1 MAWSGRALHDA
12 RLPHLLAQGR
22 GAPARLLPGLQRLA
36 GGVLQL
42 RAQTHGGAGHDLTV
56 RPQGRRAGARPLRQ
70 GRPEGRDDLVLAADR
85 SALQL
90 GSLRSLLGRGPGAA
104 RTHQPARHHRNGAG
118 EPVGIQRAL
127 HAGYGPVPRGRA
139 LLQRAHLL
147 RRPRS
152 LPEPADRV
160 GREQLRLASLLSAAD
175 GPRLRARALRRRV
188 HPEAEA
194 QRVLPAP
201 DVLHLHRRLR
211 RRRQPPLHRGRQ
223 AHVVVR
229 LPAPGLVVAPFTAGR
244 GSRLQGR
251 QSGRPLQDHPR
262 QRRQALWVRALGS
275 SGLADALLE
284 VRDLRTYIY
293 TRRGIVK
300 AVDGATFSVRRGET
314 LGIVGESGSG
324 KSMTCLSILRLVPE
338 PGGRIVGGEGVF
350 DGGDLLAKSPDEMRR
365 LRGAQ
370 IAMILQ
376 DPMASLNPAMT
387 VGEQIAETLSLHRG
401 LRGRALDERVIEL
414 LRQVR
419 ISDPE
424 RRVHAYPHQMS
435 GGIRQRVAGAIA
447 ISCRPSLL
455 IADEPTT
462 SLDVTIQAQYLR
474 LLKEIQRETNLALVF
489 VTHDLGIV
497 AKLCDRVAVM
507 YAGRIVETGTTR
519 DIFNRPRHPYTIGL
533 LSCLPTLRRG
543 RGPLTAIEGQ
553 PPDLAHVPSGCS
565 FTPRCPMAEPRCGEK
580 RPSLEAI
587 EPDHLVACFR
597 ASDMATAGRR
607 VTSIATAPAPA
618 LLDTRGTGDVVLEA
632 RQLTKHF
639 PLARGTIF
647 SRTFGTV
654 KAVDGVDFVLRRG
667 ETLGLVGESGC
678 GKTTTAR
685 LVLSLERP
693 TAGGV
698 FFRGRDIHSLARPE
712 RGGYRRAVQA
722 VFQDPY
728 SSLNPRLTIRTTVS
742 EPLVQ
747 TEPDLSRTEIDAR
760 VAESLTRVGLRPRI
774 AADYPHELSGGQR
787 QRVAI
792 ARALTTNPEC
802 ILLDEAVSA
811 LDVSIR
817 AQVMN
822 LLREIQ
828 DRLGVSDLFIAHD
841 LAVVKYVS

>member
-1 MAWSGRALHDA
+1 
-12 RLPHLLAQGR
+12 
-22 GAPARLLPGLQRLA
+22 
-36 GGVLQL
+36 
-42 RAQTHGGAGHDLTV
+42 
-56 RPQGRRAGARPLRQ
+56 
-70 GRPEGRDDLVLAADR
+70 
-85 SALQL
+85 
-90 GSLRSLLGRGPGAA
+90 
-104 RTHQPARHHRNGAG
+104 
-118 EPVGIQRAL
+118 VG
-127 HAGYGPVPRGRA
+127 
-139 LLQRAHLL
+139 
-147 RRPRS
+147 
-152 LPEPADRV
+152 DN
-160 GREQLRLASLLSAAD
+160 
-175 GPRLRARALRRRV
+175 
-188 HPEAEA
+188 
-194 QRVLPAP
+194 
-201 DVLHLHRRLR
+201 
-211 RRRQPPLHRGRQ
+211 
-223 AHVVVR
+223 
-229 LPAPGLVVAPFTAGR
+229 
-244 GSRLQGR
+244 
-251 QSGRPLQDHPR
+251 
-262 QRRQALWVRALGS
+262 
-275 SGLADALLE
+275 LLE

-293 TRRGIVK
+293 TRRGVVK
-300 AVDGATFSVRRGET
+300 AVDGATFSVQRGET

-338 PGGRIVGGEGVF
+338 PGGRIVGGDIVF
-350 DGGDLLAKSPDEMRR
+350 DGQSLLAKSPEEMRQ
-365 LRGAQ
+365 LRGAR

-401 LRGRALDERVIEL
+401 LRGRALDQRVLEL

-447 ISCRPSLL
+447 ISCQPSLL

-507 YAGRIVETGTTR
+507 YAGRIVETGPTR
-519 DIFNRPRHPYTIGL
+519 EIFNQPRHPYTIGL
-533 LSCLPTLRRG
+533 LNCLPTLRRG
-543 RGPLTAIEGQ
+543 REPLVAIDGQ
-553 PPDLAHVPSGCS
+553 PPDLAAVPPGCS
-565 FTPRCPMAEPRCGEK
+565 FAPRCPMAEPHCVEA
-580 RPSLEAI
+580 RPVLEPIAAG
-587 EPDHLVACFR
+587 HLVACLR
-597 ASDMATAGRR
+597 AGETSKPNGRAISVSSMAN
-607 VTSIATAPAPA
+607 PARA
-618 LLDTRGTGDVVLEA
+618 NVDGGGEVVLEA
-632 RQLTKHF
+632 RGLTKHF

-647 SRTFGTV
+647 ARAAGTV

-678 GKTTTAR
+678 GKTTAAR

-698 FFRGRDIHSLARPE
+698 LFRGRDIHTLGRDE
-712 RGGYRRAVQA
+712 RSDYRRAVQA

-728 SSLNPRLTIRTTVS
+728 SSLNPRLTIRTTVG
-742 EPLVQ
+742 EPLAQ
-747 TEPDLSRTEIDAR
+747 NQPGLSRAEIDERIAR
-760 VAESLTRVGLRPRI
+760 SLTRVGLRPRV
-774 AADYPHELSGGQR
+774 ADDYPHELSGGQR

-792 ARALTTNPEC
+792 ARALTTDPEC

-828 DRLGVSDLFIAHD
+828 DRLGVSYLFIAHD
-841 LAVVKYVS
+841 LAVVKYVSTRIGVMYLGKLVETAPADELYANPLHPYTQVLLNNALPSHPDDVREEVILRGEVPSAFNPPAGCRFHPRCPQALPTCAEVEPRLQERAPGHHVACHLYGA

>member
-1 MAWSGRALHDA
+1 MAD
-12 RLPHLLAQGR
+12 
-22 GAPARLLPGLQRLA
+22 
-36 GGVLQL
+36 
-42 RAQTHGGAGHDLTV
+42 T
-56 RPQGRRAGARPLRQ
+56 
-70 GRPEGRDDLVLAADR
+70 
-85 SALQL
+85 
-90 GSLRSLLGRGPGAA
+90 
-104 RTHQPARHHRNGAG
+104 
-118 EPVGIQRAL
+118 
-127 HAGYGPVPRGRA
+127 
-139 LLQRAHLL
+139 
-147 RRPRS
+147 
-152 LPEPADRV
+152 
-160 GREQLRLASLLSAAD
+160 
-175 GPRLRARALRRRV
+175 
-188 HPEAEA
+188 
-194 QRVLPAP
+194 
-201 DVLHLHRRLR
+201 
-211 RRRQPPLHRGRQ
+211 
-223 AHVVVR
+223 
-229 LPAPGLVVAPFTAGR
+229 
-244 GSRLQGR
+244 
-251 QSGRPLQDHPR
+251 
-262 QRRQALWVRALGS
+262 
-275 SGLADALLE
+275 LLE

-293 TRRGIVK
+293 TRRGVVK

-338 PGGRIVGGEGVF
+338 PGGRIVGGEIRF
-350 DGGDLLAKSPDEMRR
+350 DGENLLTKSPDEMRR
-365 LRGAQ
+365 LRGSR

-387 VGEQIAETLSLHRG
+387 VGEQIAETLALHRG
-401 LRGRALDERVIEL
+401 LRGRALDQRVIEL
-414 LRQVR
+414 LRQVK

-447 ISCRPSLL
+447 ISCQPSLL

-462 SLDVTIQAQYLR
+462 SLDVTIQSQYLR

-507 YAGRIVETGTTR
+507 YAGRIVELGKTR
-519 DIFNRPRHPYTIGL
+519 DIFNRPRHPYAVGL
-533 LSCLPTLRRG
+533 LDCLPTLRRG
-543 RGPLTAIEGQ
+543 REPLTAIEGQ
-553 PPDLAHVPSGCS
+553 PPDLAHVPEGCS
-565 FTPRCPMAEPRCGEK
+565 FAPRCPMAEPRCSET
-580 RPSLEAI
+580 RPPLEPLDA
-587 EPDHLVACFR
+587 EHLVACIR
-597 ASDMATAGRR
+597 AGETTTLGRR
-607 VTSIATAPAPA
+607 AAAVSLVAPAVVEPQSNA
-618 LLDTRGTGDVVLEA
+618 DVVLEA

-647 SRTFGTV
+647 GRRFGTV
-654 KAVDGVDFVLRRG
+654 KAVDGVDFVLRRS

-693 TAGGV
+693 TSGGV
-698 FFRGRDIHSLARPE
+698 FFRGRDIHSLGRHE

-722 VFQDPY
+722 VFQDPF

-742 EPLVQ
+742 EPLAQ
-747 TEPDLSRTEIDAR
+747 TEPDLSRAEVTER
-760 VAESLTRVGLRPRI
+760 VAASLTRVGLRPRV
-774 AADYPHELSGGQR
+774 ADDYPHELSGGQR

-828 DRLGVSDLFIAHD
+828 DRSGVSYLFIAHD
-841 LAVVKYVS
+841 LAVVKYVSTRIGVMYLGKLVETAPADELYANPLHPYTQVLLSNALPAHPDDVRDEVILKGEVPSAFNPPSGCRFHPRCPQALPICGEVEPTLREQASGHPVACHLY

>member
-1 MAWSGRALHDA
+1 MAD
-12 RLPHLLAQGR
+12 
-22 GAPARLLPGLQRLA
+22 
-36 GGVLQL
+36 
-42 RAQTHGGAGHDLTV
+42 T
-56 RPQGRRAGARPLRQ
+56 
-70 GRPEGRDDLVLAADR
+70 
-85 SALQL
+85 
-90 GSLRSLLGRGPGAA
+90 
-104 RTHQPARHHRNGAG
+104 
-118 EPVGIQRAL
+118 
-127 HAGYGPVPRGRA
+127 
-139 LLQRAHLL
+139 
-147 RRPRS
+147 
-152 LPEPADRV
+152 
-160 GREQLRLASLLSAAD
+160 
-175 GPRLRARALRRRV
+175 
-188 HPEAEA
+188 
-194 QRVLPAP
+194 
-201 DVLHLHRRLR
+201 
-211 RRRQPPLHRGRQ
+211 
-223 AHVVVR
+223 
-229 LPAPGLVVAPFTAGR
+229 
-244 GSRLQGR
+244 
-251 QSGRPLQDHPR
+251 
-262 QRRQALWVRALGS
+262 
-275 SGLADALLE
+275 LLE

-293 TRRGIVK
+293 TRRGVVK

-338 PGGRIVGGEGVF
+338 PGGRIVGGQILF
-350 DGGDLLAKSPDEMRR
+350 DGENLLDKSPEEMRR
-365 LRGAQ
+365 LRGSR

-387 VGEQIAETLSLHRG
+387 VGEQIAETLALHRG

-447 ISCRPSLL
+447 ISCQPSLL

-462 SLDVTIQAQYLR
+462 SLDVTIQSQYLR

-507 YAGRIVETGTTR
+507 YAGRIVELGKTR
-519 DIFNRPRHPYTIGL
+519 DIFNHPRHPYAVGL
-533 LSCLPTLRRG
+533 LECLPTLRRG
-543 RGPLTAIEGQ
+543 REPLTAIEGQ
-553 PPDLAHVPSGCS
+553 PPDLAHVPPGCS
-565 FTPRCPMAEPRCGEK
+565 FAPRCPIAEPRCTQT
-580 RPSLEAI
+580 PPPLEPIDA
-587 EPDHLVACFR
+587 EHLVACVR
-597 ASDMATAGRR
+597 ARETTPRSRRAATIVAG
-607 VTSIATAPAPA
+607 SGLPAGA
-618 LLDTRGTGDVVLEA
+618 NGARDIVLEA
-632 RQLTKHF
+632 RGLTKHF
-639 PLARGTIF
+639 PLARGMIL
-647 SRTFGTV
+647 SRRFGTV

-698 FFRGRDIHSLARPE
+698 YFRGHDIHLLGRQE

-722 VFQDPY
+722 VFQDPF

-742 EPLVQ
+742 EPLAQ
-747 TEPDLSRTEIDAR
+747 TEPDLTRAEVSER
-760 VAESLTRVGLRPRI
+760 VAASLTRVGLPPRI
-774 AADYPHELSGGQR
+774 ADDYPHELSGGQR

-802 ILLDEAVSA
+802 ILLDEPVSA

-828 DRLGVSDLFIAHD
+828 DRSGVSYLFIAHD
-841 LAVVKYVS
+841 LAVVKYVSTRIGVMYLGKLVETAAADELYASPLHPYTQILLDNALPAHPDDVREEVILKGEVPSAFNPPSGCRFHPRCPQALPVCAEVEPALRDQAGGHQVACHLYGA

>member
-1 MAWSGRALHDA
+1 MAD
-12 RLPHLLAQGR
+12 
-22 GAPARLLPGLQRLA
+22 
-36 GGVLQL
+36 
-42 RAQTHGGAGHDLTV
+42 T
-56 RPQGRRAGARPLRQ
+56 
-70 GRPEGRDDLVLAADR
+70 
-85 SALQL
+85 
-90 GSLRSLLGRGPGAA
+90 
-104 RTHQPARHHRNGAG
+104 
-118 EPVGIQRAL
+118 
-127 HAGYGPVPRGRA
+127 
-139 LLQRAHLL
+139 
-147 RRPRS
+147 
-152 LPEPADRV
+152 
-160 GREQLRLASLLSAAD
+160 
-175 GPRLRARALRRRV
+175 
-188 HPEAEA
+188 
-194 QRVLPAP
+194 
-201 DVLHLHRRLR
+201 
-211 RRRQPPLHRGRQ
+211 
-223 AHVVVR
+223 
-229 LPAPGLVVAPFTAGR
+229 
-244 GSRLQGR
+244 
-251 QSGRPLQDHPR
+251 
-262 QRRQALWVRALGS
+262 
-275 SGLADALLE
+275 LLE

-293 TRRGIVK
+293 TRRGVVK
-300 AVDGATFSVRRGET
+300 AVDGATFSVRPGET

-338 PGGRIVGGEGVF
+338 PGGRIVGGQILF
-350 DGGDLLAKSPDEMRR
+350 DGENLLDKSPEEMRR
-365 LRGAQ
+365 LRGSR

-387 VGEQIAETLSLHRG
+387 VGEQIAETLALHRG

-447 ISCRPSLL
+447 ISCQPSLL

-462 SLDVTIQAQYLR
+462 SLDVTIQSQYLR

-507 YAGRIVETGTTR
+507 YAGRIVELGRTR
-519 DIFNRPRHPYTIGL
+519 DIFNRPRHPYAVGL
-533 LSCLPTLRRG
+533 LDCLPTLRRG

-553 PPDLAHVPSGCS
+553 PPDLANVPQGCS
-565 FTPRCPMAEPRCGEK
+565 FAPRCPMAEPRCSQT
-580 RPSLEAI
+580 RPPLEPVDA
-587 EPDHLVACFR
+587 EHLVACLR
-597 ASDMATAGRR
+597 AGETATLGRRAATVSPVSSRPAASDR
-607 VTSIATAPAPA
+607 
-618 LLDTRGTGDVVLEA
+618 DGDVILEA

-647 SRTFGTV
+647 GRRFGTV

-693 TAGGV
+693 TTGGV
-698 FFRGRDIHSLARPE
+698 FFRGRDIHSLSRHE

-722 VFQDPY
+722 VFQDPF

-742 EPLVQ
+742 EPLAQ
-747 TEPDLSRTEIDAR
+747 TEPDLSRAEVGER
-760 VAESLTRVGLRPRI
+760 VAASLTRVGLQPRI
-774 AADYPHELSGGQR
+774 AGDYPHELSGGQR

-828 DRLGVSDLFIAHD
+828 DRSGVSYLFIAHD
-841 LAVVKYVS
+841 LAVVKYVSTRIGVMYLGKLVETAPADELYANPLHPYTQVLLSNALPAHPDDVRDEVILKGEVPSAFNPPTGCRFHPRCPQALAICGEVEPALREQASGHPVACHLY

>member
-1 MAWSGRALHDA
+1 MAD
-12 RLPHLLAQGR
+12 
-22 GAPARLLPGLQRLA
+22 
-36 GGVLQL
+36 
-42 RAQTHGGAGHDLTV
+42 T
-56 RPQGRRAGARPLRQ
+56 
-70 GRPEGRDDLVLAADR
+70 
-85 SALQL
+85 
-90 GSLRSLLGRGPGAA
+90 
-104 RTHQPARHHRNGAG
+104 
-118 EPVGIQRAL
+118 
-127 HAGYGPVPRGRA
+127 
-139 LLQRAHLL
+139 
-147 RRPRS
+147 
-152 LPEPADRV
+152 
-160 GREQLRLASLLSAAD
+160 
-175 GPRLRARALRRRV
+175 
-188 HPEAEA
+188 
-194 QRVLPAP
+194 
-201 DVLHLHRRLR
+201 
-211 RRRQPPLHRGRQ
+211 
-223 AHVVVR
+223 
-229 LPAPGLVVAPFTAGR
+229 
-244 GSRLQGR
+244 
-251 QSGRPLQDHPR
+251 
-262 QRRQALWVRALGS
+262 
-275 SGLADALLE
+275 LLE

-300 AVDGATFSVRRGET
+300 AVDGASFSVRRGET

-338 PGGRIVGGEGVF
+338 PGGRIVGGQILF
-350 DGGDLLAKSPDEMRR
+350 DGENLLDKSPEEMRR
-365 LRGAQ
+365 LRGSR

-387 VGEQIAETLSLHRG
+387 VGEQIAETLALHRG
-401 LRGRALDERVIEL
+401 LHGRALDERVIEL

-447 ISCRPSLL
+447 IACQPSLL

-462 SLDVTIQAQYLR
+462 SLDVTIQSQYLR
-474 LLKEIQRETNLALVF
+474 LLKEIQHQTNLALVF

-507 YAGRIVETGTTR
+507 YAGRIVELGRTR
-519 DIFNRPRHPYTIGL
+519 DIFNRPRHPYAGGL
-533 LSCLPTLRRG
+533 LDCLPTLRHG
-543 RGPLTAIEGQ
+543 REPLAAIEGQ
-553 PPDLAHVPSGCS
+553 PPDLANVPTGCS
-565 FTPRCPMAEPRCGEK
+565 FAPRCPMSEPRCTERTPPLGSIDAE
-580 RPSLEAI
+580 
-587 EPDHLVACFR
+587 HLVACVR
-597 ASDMATAGRR
+597 AGETGSLARRR
-607 VTSIATAPAPA
+607 VTFSASASPAA
-618 LLDTRGTGDVVLEA
+618 AEADSSRDIVLEA

-639 PLARGTIF
+639 PLARGTIL
-647 SRTFGTV
+647 SRRFGTV
-654 KAVDGVDFVLRRG
+654 KAVDGVDFTLRRG

-698 FFRGRDIHSLARPE
+698 YFRGHDIHLLGRQE

-722 VFQDPY
+722 VFQDPF

-742 EPLVQ
+742 EPLAQ
-747 TEPDLSRTEIDAR
+747 TEPDLTRAEVADR
-760 VAESLTRVGLRPRI
+760 VAASLTRVGLRPRI
-774 AADYPHELSGGQR
+774 ADDYPHELSGGQR

-828 DRLGVSDLFIAHD
+828 DRSGVSYLFIAHD
-841 LAVVKYVS
+841 LAVVKYVSTRIGVMYLGKLVETADADELYANPLHPYTQILLNNALPAHPDDVRDEVILKGEVPSAFDPPSGCRFHPRCPQALPVCAEVEPILRDQASGHQVACHLYGA

>member
-1 MAWSGRALHDA
+1 MAD
-12 RLPHLLAQGR
+12 P
-22 GAPARLLPGLQRLA
+22 
-36 GGVLQL
+36 
-42 RAQTHGGAGHDLTV
+42 
-56 RPQGRRAGARPLRQ
+56 
-70 GRPEGRDDLVLAADR
+70 
-85 SALQL
+85 
-90 GSLRSLLGRGPGAA
+90 
-104 RTHQPARHHRNGAG
+104 
-118 EPVGIQRAL
+118 
-127 HAGYGPVPRGRA
+127 
-139 LLQRAHLL
+139 
-147 RRPRS
+147 
-152 LPEPADRV
+152 
-160 GREQLRLASLLSAAD
+160 
-175 GPRLRARALRRRV
+175 
-188 HPEAEA
+188 
-194 QRVLPAP
+194 
-201 DVLHLHRRLR
+201 
-211 RRRQPPLHRGRQ
+211 
-223 AHVVVR
+223 
-229 LPAPGLVVAPFTAGR
+229 
-244 GSRLQGR
+244 
-251 QSGRPLQDHPR
+251 
-262 QRRQALWVRALGS
+262 
-275 SGLADALLE
+275 LLE

-293 TRRGIVK
+293 TRRGVVK

-338 PGGRIVGGEGVF
+338 PGGRIVGGEIFF
-350 DGGDLLAKSPDEMRR
+350 DGENLLAKSPEEMRR
-365 LRGAQ
+365 LRGSR

-387 VGEQIAETLSLHRG
+387 VGEQIAETLALHRG
-401 LRGRALDERVIEL
+401 LRGRALHERVVEL

-447 ISCRPSLL
+447 ISCQPSLL

-462 SLDVTIQAQYLR
+462 SLDVTIQSQYLR

-507 YAGRIVETGTTR
+507 YAGRIVELGRTR
-519 DIFNRPRHPYTIGL
+519 DIFNHPRHPYAVGL
-533 LSCLPTLRRG
+533 LNCLPTLRRG
-543 RGPLTAIEGQ
+543 REPLTAIEGQ
-553 PPDLAHVPSGCS
+553 PPDLANVPTGCS
-565 FTPRCPMAEPRCGEK
+565 FTPRCPIAEPRCGEK
-580 RPSLEAI
+580 RPPLEPVDG
-587 EPDHLVACFR
+587 EHLVACIR
-597 ASDMATAGRR
+597 AGETATLTRR
-607 VTSIATAPAPA
+607 VITVSAASVPAAEPA
-618 LLDTRGTGDVVLEA
+618 RNGEVILEA

-639 PLARGTIF
+639 PLARGTIL
-647 SRTFGTV
+647 SRRFGTV

-693 TAGGV
+693 TSGGV
-698 FFRGRDIHSLARPE
+698 FFRGRDIHSLGRHE

-742 EPLVQ
+742 EPLAQ
-747 TEPDLSRTEIDAR
+747 TEPDLTRAEVAER
-760 VAESLTRVGLRPRI
+760 VAASLTRVGLRPRI
-774 AADYPHELSGGQR
+774 ADDYPHELSGGQR

-828 DRLGVSDLFIAHD
+828 DRLGVSYLFIAHD
-841 LAVVKYVS
+841 LAVVKYVSTRIGVMYLGKLVETAAADELYANPLHPYTQVLLNNALPAHPDDVREEVILKGEVPSAFNPPSGCRFHPRCPQALPVCGEMEPVLREQANGHHVACHLY